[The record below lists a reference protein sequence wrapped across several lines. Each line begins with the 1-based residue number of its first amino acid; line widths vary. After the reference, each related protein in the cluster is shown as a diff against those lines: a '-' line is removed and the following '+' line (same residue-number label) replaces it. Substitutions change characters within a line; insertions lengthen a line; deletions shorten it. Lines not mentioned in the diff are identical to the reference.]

1 MIYVDSK
8 DIFIPI
14 LDTDDL
20 GRMSQLKVLPWYK
33 AENMEQPILQGTRT
47 KTSHS
52 RLPLNKS
59 LLKQFFLPCGITL
72 ASCAFIIIDNGN
84 ILSYDRSP
92 SLHRATNQSNS
103 SVPKEENEESARRPG
118 KKILIAAN
126 YWEQLTM
133 ATNSFLDLTALAAY
147 GGRQVVLPFVK
158 KLAFLGRTHKQGL

>member
-20 GRMSQLKVLPWYK
+20 GRMSQLKVLQWYK
-33 AENMEQPILQGTRT
+33 AENMEQPILQVQVPR
-47 KTSHS
+47 HHIP
-52 RLPLNKS
+52 RLPLNES
-59 LLKQFFLPCGITL
+59 FLKLFFLLCGITL
-72 ASCAFIIIDNGN
+72 AICAFIIIDNGN
-84 ILSYDRSP
+84 TLSYDRSP
-92 SLHRATNQSNS
+92 SLHRGTNQSDS

-158 KLAFLGRTHKQGL
+158 NSRF